1 MEAYQIFLLL
11 LTVYVLGLIGIGLYF
26 TKRQKSVTDFW
37 LAGRKIGAIGIGF
50 SSASSWMTAG
60 GILSVIGFYM
70 LLGMG
75 SIWGFVAPNI
85 LALLILALLVGKI
98 KHLPAITQPE
108 LLEQRYSGILR
119 GPVALIIAIVMIL
132 FAVADI
138 KGLSLVLEIFFDLP
152 PIYAAAIVAIVI
164 SLYVTLGGFSAVV
177 WTDTIQFVMLATFS
191 IAMAFIVVSAASA
204 GTDEISS
211 ISSSELFGTVPSGWW
226 NPMSIGLPAVLI
238 FIFAIIPGWIT
249 EQDPWQ
255 RIWATRDKKSARN
268 GMLLGSFLIFIVFGV
283 ACTTIAIGL
292 SYLYPQIPASFADI
306 GMGAMAMAEPALLVF
321 IVENLSPL
329 GLGLA
334 SVGLAAAAMSSA
346 DTFATSGGSCI
357 SRDIYQRYIKPD
369 ATMKQMM
376 KANRISVLII
386 VALATIFS
394 FYINSII
401 DVIHIATFIASAS
414 YFFPLMGGLFW
425 KRATKEGALAG
436 LIVGAVAQIGLTV
449 IDIANTPPLSPAYL
463 DGIHP
468 LLSNHG
474 VIVGMLLSGI
484 AFFAVS
490 LATKPSSTVNLA
502 PFFADEAEKL
512 QEEVMVVDKSDPD
525 YKKLLVTLEKEVTGD
540 RAIVKLSLEASAT
553 INWSKFVNELKSIHP
568 SWVTPTGR
576 DSVYRLTKADML
588 ACVSLTRGN
597 NEREIWFVSEPLA
610 VDLDLS
616 TKEFFVAFKQVSEAL
631 ANIGLLMTLPSRD
644 DY

>member
-11 LTVYVLGLIGIGLYF
+11 LAVYVLGLIGVGLYF
-26 TKRQKSVTDFW
+26 AKRQKSVTDFW

-108 LLEQRYSGILR
+108 LLEQRYSGVLR
-119 GPVALIIAIVMIL
+119 GPVALIITIVMIL

-152 PIYAAAIVAIVI
+152 PIYAAAIVALVI

-177 WTDTIQFVMLATFS
+177 WTDTIQFIMLATFS
-191 IAMAFIVVSAASA
+191 IAMAFIVVSAATT
-204 GTDEISS
+204 GTGEIDS

-255 RIWATRDKKSARN
+255 RIWATRDEKSARN
-268 GMLLGSFLIFIVFGV
+268 GMILGSFLIFLIFGV

-292 SYLYPQIPASFADI
+292 NYLYPDISASFADI

-321 IVENLSPL
+321 IVESLSPL
-329 GLGLA
+329 GIGLA
-334 SVGLAAAAMSSA
+334 SIGLAAAAMSSA
-346 DTFATSGGSCI
+346 DTFAASGGSCI

-376 KANRISVLII
+376 SVNRISVLII
-386 VALATIFS
+386 VALATILS

-436 LIVGAVAQIGLTV
+436 LIVGAVAQIGLTIV
-449 IDIANTPPLSPAYL
+449 DLVNTPPLAPAYL

-468 LLSNHG
+468 LFSNHG

-484 AFFAVS
+484 AFFGVS

-512 QEEVMVVDKSDPD
+512 QEDVMVVDESDPD
-525 YKKLLVTLEKEVTGD
+525 YKNLLVSLEKKITGD
-540 RAIVKLSLEASAT
+540 RAIVKLNLEASAT

-610 VDLDLS
+610 ADLDLS

-631 ANIGLLMTLPSRD
+631 GNIGLLMTLPSRD
-644 DY
+644 NY